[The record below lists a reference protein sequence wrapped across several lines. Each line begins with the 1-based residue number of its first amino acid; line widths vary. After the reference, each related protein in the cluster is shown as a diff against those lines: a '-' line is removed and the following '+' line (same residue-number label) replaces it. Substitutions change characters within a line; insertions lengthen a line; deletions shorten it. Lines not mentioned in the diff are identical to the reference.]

1 MGRYTDYMRD
11 IWAFQANRK
20 IIGLTLFGVLF
31 DNSRPFTPGD
41 QLQLAEGV
49 ETAVKMLSDKGYDFL
64 IISGQPANKTKNLE
78 IQDFEN
84 ILAATKDGIEKIGG
98 RIKNAYYAPSTDKND
113 PFVKPNIGMFERAQS
128 EGMIKWN
135 ETYYI
140 GSDVTDIKAAA
151 KIKTT
156 PILIKSKNSETKIK
170 AFELT
175 HQIKVKE
182 FDSLLAFANSI

>member
-1 MGRYTDYMRD
+1 MGRYTEYMRD
-11 IWAFQANRK
+11 IWTLQANRK
-20 IIGLTLFGVLF
+20 VIGLTLFGVLF
-31 DNSRPFTPGD
+31 ENSRPFTPGE

-49 ETAVKMLSDKGYDFL
+49 ETAVKILSQKGYDLL
-64 IISGQPANKTKNLE
+64 IIAGQPAKKTKNLS
-78 IQDFEN
+78 IQDFDN
-84 ILAATKDGIEKIGG
+84 ILAATKEGIEHLGG
-98 RIKNAYYAPSTDKND
+98 RVKNAYYAPGTDKND
-113 PFVKPNIGMFERAQS
+113 PYVKPNIGMFERAQS

-140 GSDVTDIKAAA
+140 GSEAADIKAAA

-156 PILIKSKNSETKIK
+156 PILIKSKNNETKIK

-175 HQIKVKE
+175 RRVGVQE

>member
-1 MGRYTDYMRD
+1 MRD
-11 IWAFQANRK
+11 IWTLQANRK
-20 IIGLTLFGVLF
+20 VIGLTLFGVLF
-31 DNSRPFTPGD
+31 ENSRPFTPGD
-41 QLQLAEGV
+41 QLQLSEGV
-49 ETAVKMLSDKGYDFL
+49 ETAVKILSNKGYDFL

-84 ILAATKDGIEKIGG
+84 ILAATKDGVEKLGG

-113 PFVKPNIGMFERAQS
+113 PFVKPNIGMFERAQN

-140 GSDVTDIKAAA
+140 GSDVTDVKAAA
-151 KIKTT
+151 KIKAT
-156 PILIKSKNSETKIK
+156 PILIKAKDSETKIK

-175 HQIKVKE
+175 NQIKVKE